1 MVSELQTDLIIERST
16 SKVENMSPA
25 WEDEMP
31 LDETLG
37 AEIFFDHARV
47 QIDRIRQAYQLVG
60 RKAQGVGDSLFCT
73 ISECA
78 AYSKLDLQEAVRLS
92 AKAENISES
101 EALRRSGHLSAL
113 EELSQGMLQK
123 VVTSPELH

>member
-31 LDETLG
+31 LEETSG

-60 RKAQGVGDSLFCT
+60 RKAQGVGDSSFCT
-73 ISECA
+73 ISESA
-78 AYSKLDLQEAVRLS
+78 TYSKLDLQEAVRLS

-123 VVTSPELH
+123 VMTSPELH